1 MNRTRAVL
9 FKTEKEP
16 FRLTPPIARLLLAA
30 DLGVDAIL
38 AFRFTSAFAARSAE
52 SFVKEILQDC
62 LATRAVVV
70 GEGFRFGNRRL
81 GNIET
86 LQSLNIET
94 QVVAPCRV
102 GDKVVSSSRIRTLL
116 RDGQAEEATQLLG
129 RPYTMLGRAHRGAGR
144 GATLNMPTAN
154 LVCGRFLAP
163 KYGVYAVRG
172 ELDGTTLDG
181 VANFGIRPMYPRDE
195 TAVRDALFC

>member
-1 MNRTRAVL
+1 M
-9 FKTEKEP
+9 
-16 FRLTPPIARLLLAA
+16 
-30 DLGVDAIL
+30 
-38 AFRFTSAFAARSAE
+38 
-52 SFVKEILQDC
+52 
-62 LATRAVVV
+62 
-70 GEGFRFGNRRL
+70 
-81 GNIET
+81 
-86 LQSLNIET
+86 
-94 QVVAPCRV
+94 
-102 GDKVVSSSRIRTLL
+102 
-116 RDGQAEEATQLLG
+116 RDGQAEEAAQLLG

-195 TAVRDALFC
+195 PLLEAHFFADLPALYGKRLAVSLISYLREEAKFDSAEQLAQQMQRDKQQAQKVLSKT